1 MPGTIRRVANF
12 LNKNLNDYEL
22 SKLASYLSIEN
33 FKCNTSVNQV
43 EMKEVRICNP
53 NEEAFVR
60 EGKTNL
66 TGWQKEYTPEIIE
79 RMEKWI
85 EVNLKETDMRFPQ
98 TNIRN

>member
-1 MPGTIRRVANF
+1 MSKTISDEDV
-12 LNKNLNDYEL
+12 

-53 NEEAFVR
+53 TEEAFVR
-60 EGKTNL
+60 KGKTNL
-66 TGWQKEYTPEIIE
+66 MGWQKEYTPEIIQ

-85 EVNLKETDMRFPQ
+85 ERNLNETDMRFPE
-98 TNIRN
+98 N